1 MIRKLISR
9 FSRKLTESTV
19 PNRRRHRAA
28 VKVWFHP
35 DINTEKE
42 REKARLA
49 FISGETLDLSRTG
62 IAISTPVIR
71 LKEKYLVGQQRKLN
85 VEISLPTGNVNLCA
99 IGKRYEK
106 IGTDINNERF
116 LIGLQILSC
125 SDTDREAYNT
135 FLRKGGRTNSA
146 SSAITLNAEVK

>member
-1 MIRKLISR
+1 MIRKLIDR
-9 FSRKLTESTV
+9 FSRKLAENSV

-28 VKVWFHP
+28 VKVWFQP
-35 DINTEKE
+35 DINTDNE

-49 FISGETLDLSRTG
+49 FIAGETIDLSRTG
-62 IAISTPVIR
+62 VAISTPVIR

-85 VEISLPTGNVNLCA
+85 LEISLPTGKVNLCA

-116 LIGLQILSC
+116 LVGLQILNC

-135 FLRKGGRTNSA
+135 FLRKGGRMNSA
-146 SSAITLNAEVK
+146 ASAVTLNADVK